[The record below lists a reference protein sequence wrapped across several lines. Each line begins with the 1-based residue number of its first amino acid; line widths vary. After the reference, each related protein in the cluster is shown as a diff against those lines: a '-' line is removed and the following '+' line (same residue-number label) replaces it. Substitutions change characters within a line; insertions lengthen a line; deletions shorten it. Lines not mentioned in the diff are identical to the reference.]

1 MFSQIDPQEL
11 RNFLASSSKYQAMR
25 NIDPRLF
32 NHSEVGFRLLNSF
45 LYEVGN
51 FIASTSPDNNPCM
64 TAKNYFQVFFEQ
76 FWQLLAIF
84 NKLHDDGVKI
94 FDGKNTHSMRSYVRC
109 TAQRRLLS
117 LVKSTINLFCPPNK
131 KTCGICCR
139 PITFSR

>member
-51 FIASTSPDNNPCM
+51 FIASSCPDNNPCM
-64 TAKNYFQVFFEQ
+64 TAKNYFQVFFER
-76 FWQLLAIF
+76 FWLLLATF

-109 TAQRRLLS
+109 TAQRRFTLACKKYNKSFLPSEQKNVWHLL
-117 LVKSTINLFCPPNK
+117 
-131 KTCGICCR
+131 
-139 PITFSR
+139 